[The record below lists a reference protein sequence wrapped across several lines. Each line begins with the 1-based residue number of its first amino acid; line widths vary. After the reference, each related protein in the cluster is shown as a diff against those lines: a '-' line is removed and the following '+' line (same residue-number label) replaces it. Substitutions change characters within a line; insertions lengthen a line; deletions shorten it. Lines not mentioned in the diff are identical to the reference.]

1 MQESR
6 MHSIENV
13 REFLESEIGEELLLK
28 VYPVLLDIGDDVF
41 FDQNTELLHS
51 KLRHLLTEEQVKKFA
66 SYFETLIFFEK
77 QAEANGGD
85 EAGQI
90 SANCTLKNLSE
101 MTAAFN
107 CIR

>member
-41 FDQNTELLHS
+41 FD
-51 KLRHLLTEEQVKKFA
+51 
-66 SYFETLIFFEK
+66 
-77 QAEANGGD
+77 
-85 EAGQI
+85 
-90 SANCTLKNLSE
+90 
-101 MTAAFN
+101 
-107 CIR
+107 